1 MRIRAW
7 SVLAAVLLLAACGGP
22 KPQIPG
28 AGQKT
33 GSPPGTSNIEIRND
47 ASASVSK
54 LAIQAIADLQ
64 DYWGKEFRSCTAR
77 TTNP

>member
-1 MRIRAW
+1 
-7 SVLAAVLLLAACGGP
+7 
-22 KPQIPG
+22 
-28 AGQKT
+28 
-33 GSPPGTSNIEIRND
+33 
-47 ASASVSK
+47 VSK